1 MARETLTRL
10 IDDLDGGAAQETVTF
25 GLDGQTYE
33 IDLSAKNAK
42 KLRGELAPYVESAK
56 RVAAPRRRAG
66 RRLTPGS
73 AADHR
78 EQNQAI
84 RKWAQGKGLDVADR
98 GRIKEEIVEA
108 YNNRRSRAA

>member
-42 KLRGELAPYVESAK
+42 KLRAELAPYVESAT
-56 RVAAPRRRAG
+56 RVAAPQRRAR

-73 AADHR
+73 VADHR

-84 RKWAQGKGLDVADR
+84 RKWAQEKGLDVADR

-108 YNNRRSRAA
+108 YNNRRGRAA